1 MNTTLVVNPKGGAGK
16 TTIAIN
22 LASHFAAVNLGT
34 PDYQGSRHYGSNV
47 AGTAQIVRW
56 FLRLASVGGQD
67 GAQRV

>member
-1 MNTTLVVNPKGGAGK
+1 MGNVPAGD
-16 TTIAIN
+16 
-22 LASHFAAVNLGT
+22 LGT
-34 PDYQGSRHYGSNV
+34 PDYQGSRHCGSNV